1 MVFIIEEELEVKKII
16 KLPDYWKDLV
26 DVESISV
33 QLQPIGAHQD
43 VIVKRWDDEFH
54 LSTSTRWNAC

>member
-1 MVFIIEEELEVKKII
+1 MLVLNNPEVGVYCRGRVRGEKII

-43 VIVKRWDDEFH
+43 VIVKRWDE
-54 LSTSTRWNAC
+54 

>member
-1 MVFIIEEELEVKKII
+1 MELRYACIESSEVGVYCRGRVRGEKII

-33 QLQPIGAHQD
+33 QLH
-43 VIVKRWDDEFH
+43 
-54 LSTSTRWNAC
+54 

>member
-1 MVFIIEEELEVKKII
+1 MYIVEEELEGQKNNKITR
-16 KLPDYWKDLV
+16 LLERFV

-43 VIVKRWDDEFH
+43 V
-54 LSTSTRWNAC
+54 